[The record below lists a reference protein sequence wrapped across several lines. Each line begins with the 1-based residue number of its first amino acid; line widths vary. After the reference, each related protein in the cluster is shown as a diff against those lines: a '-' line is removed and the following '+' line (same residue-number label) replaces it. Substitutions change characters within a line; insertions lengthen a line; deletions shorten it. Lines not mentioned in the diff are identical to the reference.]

1 MKTDEELAVAFQKRG
16 DILALSELRRRCQAI
31 VMSQVVRYLT
41 GPGHI
46 SRAALEA
53 KADELLVEA
62 AKSFN
67 PNAGAAFKTH
77 LFNYLR
83 RLDRYTKANANIAH
97 VPEARASLITLFST
111 QMKVLEDEKRRPP
124 TNEELAD
131 HMSWPV
137 SSVELM
143 RKSMHRELPWS
154 QVGGPQEQGME
165 SARIT
170 QLLDDIHFELAPDE
184 RIVLEHIMGRGRKKL
199 VQGQDI
205 AKATGF
211 SQAKVSMLR
220 TRIAE
225 RMKPYLGARQ
235 TVVV

>member
-1 MKTDEELAVAFQKRG
+1 MKTDEELAVAFGKRG
-16 DILALSELRRRCQAI
+16 DIVALSELRRRCASVIQ
-31 VMSQVVRYLT
+31 SQVLRYIT

-62 AKSFN
+62 AKNFD
-67 PNAGAAFKTH
+67 PKAGAAFKTH

-83 RLDRYTKANANIAH
+83 RLDRYTKANANIAR
-97 VPEARASLITLFST
+97 VPEARAGLITLFST
-111 QMKVLEDEKRRPP
+111 QMKVLEDQKHRPP

-143 RKSMHRELPWS
+143 RKSMKREIPWS
-154 QVGGPQEQGME
+154 QVGGPQEQTME
-165 SARIT
+165 SARVT
-170 QLLDDIHFELAPDE
+170 QLLDDIYYELAPDE
-184 RIVLEHIMGRGRKKL
+184 RVVFEHLTGRGRKKMT
-199 VQGQDI
+199 QGQQI
-205 AKATGF
+205 ARATGF

-220 TRIAE
+220 TSIAN
-225 RMKPYLGARQ
+225 RLKPYLGDRQ